1 MLQLETSL
9 GTAIDIEAV
18 EQRKYE
24 YQASQRNQ

>member
-1 MLQLETSL
+1 MLQFEISL
-9 GTAIDIEAV
+9 GTAIDIEAA